1 MKKQINVVNGI
12 TVYGTKSRR
21 NQQNGSFAHETSA
34 VNFTSLSNNGNI
46 GKIAVYM
53 KWHEVHG
60 RILDPDSA
68 ETCDIVYHGKILA
81 EDKNSFIIALDDNYA
96 VYVMKFPELYTLFRI
111 VDNQEEVEII
121 CEMIDNYA
129 RNLFERVNS
138 EWPFDV
144 NFLDKMEESICCY
157 RDVPVEQQN
166 AVMEKLKQTKF
177 KSFREQTRND

>member
-21 NQQNGSFAHETSA
+21 NQQNGSFAQETSA

-68 ETCDIVYHGKILA
+68 ETCYVVHCGKILA
-81 EDKNSFIIALDDNYA
+81 EDKNSFIINHGDSNAT
-96 VYVMKFPELYTLFRI
+96 YVMKFPELYTLFRI
-111 VDNQEEVEII
+111 VDDGDEVTAI

-129 RNLFERVNS
+129 RDLFDKVDN

-144 NFLDKMEESICCY
+144 NFLDKMEDSIYDCGN
-157 RDVPVEQQN
+157 VPVERQN

-177 KSFREQTRND
+177 KSFSEQIRSY

>member
-34 VNFTSLSNNGNI
+34 VNFTSLNNNGNI

-129 RNLFERVNS
+129 RDLFERVNS

-144 NFLDKMEESICCY
+144 NFLDKMEESICYY
-157 RDVPVEQQN
+157 RDVPVEQHN
-166 AVMEKLKQTKF
+166 AMMEKLKQTKF

>member
-34 VNFTSLSNNGNI
+34 VNFTSLNNNGNI

-81 EDKNSFIIALDDNYA
+81 EDKNSFIIDLGDNYA
-96 VYVMKFPELYTLFRI
+96 AYVMKFPELYTFFRI
-111 VDNQEEVEII
+111 VNKQEEVEAIFEI
-121 CEMIDNYA
+121 IDNYA
-129 RNLFERVNS
+129 RDLFDKVGN

-144 NFLDKMEESICCY
+144 NFLDKMEDSIY
-157 RDVPVEQQN
+157 NYGNVPVEQQN

-177 KSFREQTRND
+177 KSFREQTRGC